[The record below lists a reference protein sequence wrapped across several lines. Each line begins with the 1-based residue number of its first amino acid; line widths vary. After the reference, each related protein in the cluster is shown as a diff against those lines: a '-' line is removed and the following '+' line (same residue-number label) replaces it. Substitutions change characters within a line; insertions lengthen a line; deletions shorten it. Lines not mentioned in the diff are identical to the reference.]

1 MGFGE
6 AIAAG
11 FSNYFKFSGRASR
24 SEYWWFTLFIT
35 LMGIVAVLAD
45 HAVTPGYAYPDD
57 VGFIELI
64 WNLIIIIPSTSLS
77 VRRLHDVNH
86 SGWWLLLVLTGIGA
100 LVILYWTIK
109 KGDTDTNKYGINPLD
124 PTIESELA

>member
-1 MGFGE
+1 MGLGK
-6 AIAAG
+6 AIVAG

-35 LMGIVAVLAD
+35 FTGIAAALAD
-45 HAVTPGYAYPDD
+45 DAMTPGHSYPDD

-77 VRRLHDVNH
+77 VRRLHDVNR
-86 SGWWLLLVLTGIGA
+86 SGWWLLLVLTGVGA
-100 LVILYWTIK
+100 LVILYWAIK
-109 KGDTDTNKYGINPLD
+109 EGNTDANEYGINPVD

>member
-1 MGFGE
+1 MGFGQ
-6 AIAAG
+6 AIAVG

-35 LMGIVAVLAD
+35 LMGIVAILAD
-45 HAVTPGYAYPDD
+45 HAVTPGYARPD
-57 VGFIELI
+57 GFIELI
-64 WNLIIIIPSTSLS
+64 WRLITIIPATSVS

-100 LVILYWTIK
+100 LVILYWNIK
-109 KGDTDTNKYGINPLD
+109 KGNPEANKYGINPLD
-124 PTIESELA
+124 STMESELA